1 MSKPQRDPSLPTV
14 QAKRGLQALL
24 AAVAVMATVG
34 LSTAHAAPAG
44 PSFVQVTEKEWQ
56 ITLSRA
62 SVKKGKVFMELVN
75 FGTDAHDLVVLRNVK
90 GAKPTAFKQ
99 VDPNGRS
106 EKALTLVAGRYTLWC
121 SLPGHR
127 ERGMK
132 TTLVVRA

>member
-1 MSKPQRDPSLPTV
+1 MSPRRVT
-14 QAKRGLQALL
+14 LL
-24 AAVAVMATVG
+24 AAAACTLAITATAG
-34 LSTAHAAPAG
+34 ARPAA

-62 SVKKGKVFMELVN
+62 SVKPGKVFVEVVN
-75 FGTDAHDLVVLRNVK
+75 FGTDAHDLFVLGPKK
-90 GAKPTAFKQ
+90 GAKPVKFPQ

-106 EKALTLVAGRYTLWC
+106 EKPLTLAAGRYTLWC